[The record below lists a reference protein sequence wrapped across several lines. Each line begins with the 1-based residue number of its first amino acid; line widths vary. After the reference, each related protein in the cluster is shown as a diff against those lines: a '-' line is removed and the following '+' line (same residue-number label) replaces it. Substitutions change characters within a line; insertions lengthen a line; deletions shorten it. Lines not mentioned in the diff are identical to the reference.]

1 MSFRKIGAYT
11 DYMLNK
17 AVIDLGK
24 LRNNAKELKMRLKG
38 GARFNAVVKANAYGH
53 GDAECANALYDIAD
67 SFSVALAEEGIK
79 LRRAGI
85 DKEILVLIEP
95 FVSDV
100 PAFVRFSLTASVSR
114 IETLAALNEEAGR
127 QNTFVT
133 AHIKINSGMN
143 RQGVAF
149 DKAEELADAFDR
161 FPRVKLTGIYS
172 HFCAPEDKNA
182 LNLQLDKFLL
192 AYKLI
197 SGYNRNICAH
207 ISASGGYLRGVHLD
221 MCRIGLLLYGYYPFE
236 SDFAPVEPVMKV
248 VAPTVAVRE
257 AARGEYLLYGSEKL
271 SENQKFSLIRYGYAD
286 GLPRK
291 KSGNLL
297 KNRCMD
303 LSAVEGE
310 RESVNVLENAEKL
323 AEENGTIV
331 YELLCGAANR
341 AERIYLK

>member
-24 LRNNAKELKMRLKG
+24 LRNNAKELKARLKG

-143 RQGVAF
+143 RQGVSF

-161 FPRVKLTGIYS
+161 FPRVKSST
-172 HFCAPEDKNA
+172 
-182 LNLQLDKFLL
+182 
-192 AYKLI
+192 
-197 SGYNRNICAH
+197 
-207 ISASGGYLRGVHLD
+207 
-221 MCRIGLLLYGYYPFE
+221 
-236 SDFAPVEPVMKV
+236 
-248 VAPTVAVRE
+248 
-257 AARGEYLLYGSEKL
+257 
-271 SENQKFSLIRYGYAD
+271 
-286 GLPRK
+286 
-291 KSGNLL
+291 
-297 KNRCMD
+297 
-303 LSAVEGE
+303 
-310 RESVNVLENAEKL
+310 
-323 AEENGTIV
+323 
-331 YELLCGAANR
+331 
-341 AERIYLK
+341 